1 MLLRTPP
8 PHKRPRLPSPEPPP
22 QQLAV
27 QALPLG
33 RFVASED
40 TEFHHDC
47 DDRELLGDSLRCTY
61 KCKQL
66 VKAEFLERYNNQER
80 KISDLTTQLE
90 SLESSSRAIGI
101 ERNNLLEQVERLQQ
115 EKAAATARERATQD
129 KYEIDLNRFEERF
142 RGQFKRCE
150 ELEVKLQQEVRLRAE
165 AELHA
170 DNMISQAEDLKI
182 TLEKNAEKMKKRI
195 ETLEEQLRRE
205 QKDAQFAIT
214 SQEKTRAQ
222 YAESEIEILRN
233 RCEDL
238 QQRLSKCMDENRA
251 LSDQLAAAPAESS
264 SSRNKEM
271 ETVIKHLRDELKS
284 FESDVVEAR
293 KMKQFHANVN
303 LLKEKVESERL
314 RAERAEAAL
323 EELVNCEVQT
333 KSLIAE
339 LQIWKSLIDEIPDV
353 EKRDD
358 IPIKMREL
366 QRELLASTAE
376 VGKLT
381 AKVSELHSELEK
393 EKATRY
399 RSQNDARISNKA
411 VGDVEAENK
420 RLKRQVELLKREVNG
435 LKSILSSYDEE
446 ESLFMPQNSAENGQL
461 FESRV
466 KLKEERIQK
475 LEVLIE
481 DLQREGELLRS
492 ELASAELK
500 LGRGD
505 YDPAHTKVVHMVE
518 NLDVSAEKKVL
529 LAEIQNL
536 QEKLKALE
544 DETFTSASRNAA
556 SKNAELSMLRD
567 QVSSLEK
574 REAR

>member
-205 QKDAQFAIT
+205 QKDAQFAIVRTEAKT

-284 FESDVVEAR
+284 F
-293 KMKQFHANVN
+293 
-303 LLKEKVESERL
+303 EKVESERL

>member
-205 QKDAQFAIT
+205 QKDAQFAIVRTEAKT

-420 RLKRQVELLKREVNG
+420 RLKRQ
-435 LKSILSSYDEE
+435 
-446 ESLFMPQNSAENGQL
+446 
-461 FESRV
+461 
-466 KLKEERIQK
+466 K